1 MLWFPV
7 ESEPGVP
14 LRERHLGTA
23 FLWKPA
29 PEEWQVLKED
39 FDEIIATRKYIKEG
53 DRPCADRGAK
63 MLLIIDKQKG
73 WR

>member
-1 MLWFPV
+1 MKPKKETV
-7 ESEPGVP
+7 KKYTMSE
-14 LRERHLGTA
+14 LRELNDSQ
-23 FLWKPA
+23 L
-29 PEEWQVLKED
+29 
-39 FDEIIATRKYIKEG
+39 DEIIASRKYLKEG

>member
-1 MLWFPV
+1 MKPKK
-7 ESEPGVP
+7 ETIKKYTMSE
-14 LRERHLGTA
+14 LRELDDGQ
-23 FLWKPA
+23 L
-29 PEEWQVLKED
+29 
-39 FDEIIATRKYIKEG
+39 DEIIASRNYLKEG